1 MVSHFFLDQAWGEW
15 HPSPFIPSYPTGAK
29 GWKMLDNCPALRLFA
44 LTYSGW
50 GMFGDVGMGY
60 PDGYDKEVYI
70 RIYIYIYI
78 KKKLIESCN
87 IYIYIIHTGETIEK
101 PVDLGVRYV
110 QTNPYIIPSIY
121 SRLFQYVW
129 KWSRIRPAAPLG
141 YKRFTIMSTS
151 PVHSEAWR
159 WRRWHLQT
167 KAEAP
172 GTRCHWS
179 ANRQAT
185 QDARFRHQGEGVTGT
200 FLRLQ
205 QPQAKAGVERFCP
218 GCLQSHGTPSGTAW
232 HGHVAILNCLAPN
245 WSCLIME
252 HVMIHLLGF
261 SIDLA
266 STKSIHIYIY
276 IL

>member
-1 MVSHFFLDQAWGEW
+1 MVSHFFWIRRGGNDIPHHSFQATQQAPKVGKCSTTVRLCGSLRSPIVVGGCSGMLAWGT
-15 HPSPFIPSYPTGAK
+15 PMDMTRRCIS
-29 GWKMLDNCPALRLFA
+29 
-44 LTYSGW
+44 
-50 GMFGDVGMGY
+50 V
-60 PDGYDKEVYI
+60 
-70 RIYIYIYI
+70 YIYI
-78 KKKLIESCN
+78 KKNLLNLVIY

-266 STKSIHIYIY
+266 STKSIHIYI
-276 IL
+276 L